1 VGAGGDGAGVA
12 AGDTMIRVLAAFMS
26 LWLAASAALAQTSQF
41 KGWAA
46 ISRELST
53 RIAPKDEPLDLGEFL
68 PAEDMEDLLGTWSS
82 FGTEHTFRNGVP
94 NALNLMIWHVTLS
107 GFANAVGETCT
118 SDRLFF
124 HPRFMKT
131 LQQLCRWPLAAAKEE
146 GVLLEF
152 WTSVMG
158 YNAGEDE
165 YLVWKEFFLREYSD
179 SKPAETVAAMT
190 LAITMNPRFLL
201 HR

>member
-1 VGAGGDGAGVA
+1 
-12 AGDTMIRVLAAFMS
+12 MIRVLAAVMVLS
-26 LWLAASAALAQTSQF
+26 LPASAALAQTSQF

-107 GFANAVGETCT
+107 GFAHAVGETCH
-118 SDRLFF
+118 SERLNF
-124 HPRFMKT
+124 HPRFMQT
-131 LQQLCRWPLAAAKEE
+131 LQQLCRWPSPAAKEE
-146 GVLLEF
+146 GVLLNF

-165 YLVWKEFFLREYSD
+165 YIAWKDFFLREYRD

>member
-1 VGAGGDGAGVA
+1 
-12 AGDTMIRVLAAFMS
+12 MSRMLAA
-26 LWLAASAALAQTSQF
+26 LIIGWLASSGALAQTSQF

-82 FGTEHTFRNGVP
+82 FGTEHSFRNGVP

-107 GFANAVGETCT
+107 GFANAVGETCQ
-118 SDRLFF
+118 SNRLVF
-124 HPRFMKT
+124 HPRFMQT
-131 LQQLCRWPLAAAKEE
+131 LQQLCHWPSSMAKEE
-146 GVLLEF
+146 GVLLDF
-152 WTSVMG
+152 WGGVMG

-165 YLVWKEFFLREYSD
+165 YLAWKEFFLREYRD
-179 SKPAETVAAMT
+179 SKPGETVAAMT

>member
-1 VGAGGDGAGVA
+1 
-12 AGDTMIRVLAAFMS
+12 MIRALAALAMI
-26 LWLAASAALAQTSQF
+26 WLATSAAFAQTSQF

-53 RIAPKDEPLDLGEFL
+53 RIAPRDEPLDLGEFL

-107 GFANAVGETCT
+107 GFANAVGETCE
-118 SDRLFF
+118 SERLVF
-124 HPRFMKT
+124 HPRFIKT
-131 LQQLCRWPLAAAKEE
+131 LQQLCQWPLPAAKEE
-146 GVLLEF
+146 RVLLEF
-152 WTSVMG
+152 WTSMMG

-165 YLVWKEFFLREYSD
+165 YLVWKEFFLREYRD
-179 SKPAETVAAMT
+179 GKPPETVAAMT

>member
-1 VGAGGDGAGVA
+1 
-12 AGDTMIRVLAAFMS
+12 MIRALAI
-26 LWLAASAALAQTSQF
+26 LAIICLPASAALGQTSQF

-53 RIAPKDEPLDLGEFL
+53 RIAPRDKPLDLGEFL

-107 GFANAVGETCT
+107 SFAKAVGETCV
-118 SDRLFF
+118 SERLVF
-124 HPRFMKT
+124 HPQFMQT
-131 LQQLCRWPLAAAKEE
+131 LRQLCRWPSSGAKEE
-146 GVLLEF
+146 GVLLDF
-152 WTSVMG
+152 WNSVMG
-158 YNAGEDE
+158 YNAGADD
-165 YLVWKEFFLREYSD
+165 YVAWKDFFLRDYPD
-179 SKPAETVAAMT
+179 SEPTETVAAMT
-190 LAITMNPRFLL
+190 LAITMHPRFLL

>member
-1 VGAGGDGAGVA
+1 
-12 AGDTMIRVLAAFMS
+12 
-26 LWLAASAALAQTSQF
+26 LAQTSQF

-107 GFANAVGETCT
+107 GFAHAVGETCH
-118 SDRLFF
+118 SERLIF

-131 LQQLCRWPLAAAKEE
+131 LQQLCRWPSPVAKED
-146 GVLLEF
+146 GVLLNF
-152 WTSVMG
+152 WNSVMG

-165 YLVWKEFFLREYSD
+165 YLAWREFFLREYRD
-179 SKPAETVAAMT
+179 GKPAETVAAMT
-190 LAITMNPRFLL
+190 LAITMNPRLLL